1 SSTLV
6 SFIVAGFFYY
16 CFFFFLRRELPMR
29 VLFSNVI
36 FAHLP
41 AMVLYTLSPLVPP
54 LILVGL
60 AVTGILVIVGLVE
73 NLKVP
78 KTFTIRIVGGL
89 FLLFVVFWIVNVIDY
104 TVKNKDLEKIATPQ
118 SMDI

>member
-1 SSTLV
+1 VLAMRQLPDWSWTTLILLQLSLAGVAGLLSGVIARKPMKMIEGLFVYPISSTLV

-60 AVTGILVIVGLVE
+60 SVTGILVI
-73 NLKVP
+73 
-78 KTFTIRIVGGL
+78 
-89 FLLFVVFWIVNVIDY
+89 
-104 TVKNKDLEKIATPQ
+104 
-118 SMDI
+118 